1 MKMTWFHPR
10 GPKLTLD
17 HQQRLAKLPR
27 PIAPGETPLR
37 QQRLVVLDLETTGL
51 HLKRDLVISI
61 GAVTIENAAIDFSQ
75 QFECTLNRQVKVT
88 ESVLIHG
95 IAPSELARGL
105 PPAEA
110 LLQFMEFAGDSVF
123 LAFHAPFDQRMLARA
138 LKKELGYTL
147 ENTFLDVAELAP
159 MLFPQA
165 LIHRGGLDHWLEYFH
180 IDNPQRHHASADAM
194 ATAEIALIL
203 MNRAQRMG
211 IGRIDELAQRLRCW
225 NRSRQAA
232 LHSF

>member
-1 MKMTWFHPR
+1 MTWFHPR

-17 HQQRLAKLPR
+17 QQQRLANLAR
-27 PIAPGETPLR
+27 PAAPGEVALR
-37 QQRLVVLDLETTGL
+37 AQRMVVVDLETTGL
-51 HLKRDLVISI
+51 HLKRDLIISI
-61 GAVTIENAAIDFSQ
+61 GAVTIEDGAIDFSQ

-110 LLQFMEFAGDSVF
+110 LLSFMEYARDSVI
-123 LAFHAPFDQRMLARA
+123 LAYHAPFDQRMLARA
-138 LKKELGYTL
+138 LKKELGYSL
-147 ENTFLDVAELAP
+147 ENTFLDVADLAP

-165 LIHRGGLDHWLEYFH
+165 LIHRGGLDHWLEYFR
-180 IDNPQRHHASADAM
+180 IDIPQRHHASADAM
-194 ATAEIALIL
+194 ATAQIALIL
-203 MNRAQRMG
+203 MSRAQRTG
-211 IGRIDELAQRLRCW
+211 IERIDELAQRLRCW
-225 NRSRQAA
+225 KRARQAA